1 MATPYSTSNQVDYED
16 LEKEVEFMTRCGAH
30 GMVWP
35 QLASEYQY
43 LSRAER
49 RRGMQVLAK
58 AIKGKK
64 PALVLGVQAATK
76 DDALEYAELAEE
88 LSPDAVDRHPAHGSQ
103 VARRFSRLLHHSLPL
118 TKRPFF
124 IQTSGGAPGVNPTV
138 DFLIEMA
145 RELPN
150 FGYVKEEQGPI
161 YERVHALNAARPP
174 IKSSIQRGRL
184 IPRNAFGVRRMHAG
198 AVYPD
203 IDAQI
208 WDLYHS
214 GREEKAREIFS
225 KRLLM
230 VNAENNIP
238 GVRPYIMKKRGV
250 FKTALS
256 RRQDTNLTADAIR
269 EIDFEFEGLEPFL
282 RVGSNLL

>member
-1 MATPYSTSNQVDYED
+1 MATPYSTSNRVDYED

-88 LSPDAVDRHPAHGSQ
+88 LSPDALIAIPPTAAKSLDDFRDYYITL
-103 VARRFSRLLHHSLPL
+103 SRV

-124 IQTSGGAPGVNPTV
+124 IQTSGGAPGVQPTV

-174 IKSSIQRGRL
+174 IRVVFTGAFDPFVMRL
-184 IPRNAFGVRRMHAG
+184 GCDGCMPGP
-198 AVYPD
+198 VYPD

-214 GREEKAREIFS
+214 GWEEQAREIFS

-230 VNAENNIP
+230 VNAEQNIP

-256 RRQDTNLTADAIR
+256 RRQDTDLTADAIR